1 MADRTETLKDTSKVP
16 VLAAGARPTAIVPA
30 TFEDAYRMARV
41 FANTQLVPKDY
52 QGKPEAA
59 CVAILQGLELGLSPM
74 AAMQSIAVVNGRPCL
89 YGDGMLAVVR
99 ASGLMEW
106 MKETDDGT
114 TATCTVKRRG
124 ETDPITRTFSDEDA
138 KRAGLFGK
146 PGPWTQ
152 YRPRMRQMRARSF
165 ALRDTFADVLK
176 GISSADEM
184 QDVVDITPK
193 QAVLDV
199 PDIPDDVAD
208 PSINQDVLP
217 LEVNQDAPAVE
228 PLANPKAY
236 LAHLGEEMAVATD
249 AEALGE
255 IWANHLETSDGR
267 ISSEHE
273 QEAEVLFAKH
283 EKRVKK
289 LGK

>member
-1 MADRTETLKDTSKVP
+1 MADRTEPPKETSKMP
-16 VLAAGARPTAIVPA
+16 VLSAGARPTAIVPA

-41 FANTQLVPKDY
+41 FANTQLVPKEY

-74 AAMQSIAVVNGRPCL
+74 AAMQSIAVVNGKPCL

-114 TATCTVKRRG
+114 TATCAVKRKG
-124 ETDPITRTFSDEDA
+124 EVDPIVRTFSDDDA

-146 PGPWTQ
+146 PGPWSQ
-152 YRPRMRQMRARSF
+152 YRPRMRQMRARSY
-165 ALRDTFADVLK
+165 ALRDTFADVLR

-193 QAVLDV
+193 PAVLDV
-199 PDIPDDVAD
+199 PDIPDATD

-217 LEVNQDAPAVE
+217 LEVNQDAPASA
-228 PLANPKAY
+228 PFANPKAY
-236 LAHLGEEMAVATD
+236 VAHLGEEMAVAQSLD
-249 AEALGE
+249 ILGE
-255 IWANHLETSDGR
+255 IWVSHLEVSDGR
-267 ISSEHE
+267 LSREHAE
-273 QEAEVLFAKH
+273 EAETLFEKN
-283 EKRVKK
+283 EKRLKK
-289 LGK
+289 ASK